1 MIHLKK
7 TVYRTGT
14 LALCALLSA
23 SGSVW
28 AQQAGSAEGNQKPAA
43 SETLPSAPANWFN
56 LDREADRV
64 TGVSTEKA
72 YQLLQNKTS
81 RPVVV
86 AVIDGGVD
94 TKHEDLQEKLWVNAR
109 ETPGNG
115 IDDDKNG
122 YVDDINGW
130 NFIGGKDGQNVN
142 YDTYELTRRYVS
154 LRERFEGKKIR
165 KKDKE
170 EFKQYGKL
178 KEQFET
184 KVAELK
190 QQASG
195 YTGFANAYTM
205 ASDYLKSYLG
215 KDTLTAADIKAIRA
229 TDEKVSRAKSILE
242 YAMDNGINEKE
253 LKEAQE
259 YFDRSLN
266 YGYNTDFN
274 PRNIVGDDPKNLRE
288 KGYGNND
295 VAGPDA
301 RHGTHVAG
309 IIAANRDNDLGMRG
323 VAGNVQIMAIR
334 AVPNGDERDKDV
346 ANAIRY
352 AADNG
357 AQIINMSFGK
367 DYSPNKELVDE
378 AVRYAAS
385 KGVLLVHA
393 AGNDSKDIDT
403 ENNFPTRQY
412 LNGGSETGHWLEIGA
427 SSWGSGESFVGKFS
441 NYGKATVDVFAP
453 GVDVYS
459 TTPGSKYESLS
470 GTSMAAPVTSGVA
483 ALLMSYYPQLTAA
496 QVKEIL
502 LKSSVKFS
510 GEQVNKPGSEKGETI
525 PFEKLSMTGGVVNA
539 WEAVKMAEAMTQ
551 QK

>member
-1 MIHLKK
+1 MIHFRK
-7 TVYRTGT
+7 TAYRTGT
-14 LALCALLSA
+14 IALCVLLSA
-23 SGSVW
+23 TGSAW
-28 AQQAGSAEGNQKPAA
+28 AQQAGSTPGNQNSGT
-43 SETLPSAPANWFN
+43 SETLTAAPANWFN
-56 LDREADRV
+56 LDRQTDRT

-94 TKHEDLQEKLWVNAR
+94 TRHEDLQGRLWVNAR

-115 IDDDKNG
+115 VDDDKNG

-130 NFIGGKDGQNVN
+130 NFIGGRDGQNVN
-142 YDTYELTRRYVS
+142 YDTYELTRRYAV
-154 LRERFEGKKIR
+154 LKDRFEGKKIR

-170 EFKQYGKL
+170 EYGQYQKL

-184 KVAELK
+184 KVAELT
-190 QQASG
+190 QQATS
-195 YTGFANAYTM
+195 YKGFANAYTM
-205 ASDYLKSYLG
+205 ATAYLKSYLG
-215 KDTLTAADIKAIRA
+215 KDTLTAADVKAIRA
-229 TDEKVSRAKSILE
+229 TDEKVTRAKSVVE
-242 YAMDNGINEKE
+242 YALENGIDEKE
-253 LKEAQE
+253 LKEAEE

-266 YGYNTDFN
+266 YGYNPQFN
-274 PRNIVGDDPKNLRE
+274 PRTIVGDNPRKLRE

-301 RHGTHVAG
+301 KHGTHVAG
-309 IIAANRDNDLGMRG
+309 IIAANRDNNLGMRG

-352 AADNG
+352 AVDNG
-357 AQIINMSFGK
+357 ARIINMSFGK
-367 DYSPNKELVDE
+367 DFSPQKKLVDK

-393 AGNDSKDIDT
+393 AGNDSKDIDV
-403 ENNFPTRQY
+403 ENNFPTRKY
-412 LNGGSETGHWLEIGA
+412 LRGGAETGHWLEIGA
-427 SSWGSGESFVGKFS
+427 SSWGGNDNFVGKFS
-441 NYGKATVDVFAP
+441 NYGKETVDVFAP

-502 LKSSVKFS
+502 VKSSVKFA
-510 GEQVNKPGSEKGETI
+510 GENVNKPGGEKSETVAFGQ
-525 PFEKLSMTGGVVNA
+525 LSMSGGIVNA
-539 WEAVKMAEAMTQ
+539 YEAVKMAETMSQ